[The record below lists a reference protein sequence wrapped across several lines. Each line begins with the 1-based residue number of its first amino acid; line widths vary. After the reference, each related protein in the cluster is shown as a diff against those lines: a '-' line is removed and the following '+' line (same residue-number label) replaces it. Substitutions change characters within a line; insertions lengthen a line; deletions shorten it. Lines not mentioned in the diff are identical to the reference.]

1 MGKKE
6 KKSRKGLS
14 TSFANGN
21 GNGEEIDNL
30 EEVNNVNIVITLI
43 KTATR
48 ETNFTVLFMSQHHLC
63 VNVMNCSQDPD
74 LNDTL
79 I

>member
-21 GNGEEIDNL
+21 GEEIDNL
-30 EEVNNVNIVITLI
+30 EEVNILI
-43 KTATR
+43 
-48 ETNFTVLFMSQHHLC
+48 
-63 VNVMNCSQDPD
+63 
-74 LNDTL
+74 NDT
-79 I
+79 